1 MCVCVSVCLRECLLP
16 HYQLFF
22 SYLILPAPTA
32 LPTVLALPHPPL
44 VVGVGWSLVN
54 GMFAKTNSNK
64 ITAFYC

>member
-1 MCVCVSVCLRECLLP
+1 MCVCVFARMPLAPLSTV
-16 HYQLFF
+16 FF
-22 SYLILPAPTA
+22 ILILPAPTA
-32 LPTVLALPHPPL
+32 LPTVLALPYPPL